1 MRFLNF
7 SFRQFYWKNT
17 PMKNIE
23 NIVSSKD
30 LLQNALTAFIQISY
44 SSAFSETLLIET
56 ET

>member
-23 NIVSSKD
+23 NIVSSND
-30 LLQNALTAFIQISY
+30 LLPNALTAFIQISY
-44 SSAFSETLLIET
+44 SFAFSETLLIET

>member
-7 SFRQFYWKNT
+7 GFRQFYWKNT

-23 NIVSSKD
+23 NVVSSKD
-30 LLQNALTAFIQISY
+30 LLPNALTAFIQILY
-44 SSAFSETLLIET
+44 SSAISETLLIQT